1 MIRSLLVFAVSGAV
15 VAAPLQAQGLRN
27 LISELFIFGSGDQPL
42 FLTGTAGASNP
53 VSVQAHGSH
62 FVPAAVSGNAT
73 LIGFLTSAI
82 GSSVANLPISA
93 TSSGQT
99 FRFEGGVPV
108 ATSTSAGPIFAE
120 RAQTL
125 GRGRVLAGVTVNR
138 MRFQSVRGVD
148 LENIS
153 LNFTHANTNFPGC
166 DTLFGGDCSVMGRP
180 TLENDFIVLDLS
192 LKLDVTATVFV
203 LSYGLLDWLDVGVA
217 VPVVSTSLRGTS
229 TAQVVPFGGT
239 SATHFFAGTPTS
251 PELTATR
258 FVEGSATGVGDVAAR
273 VKARLS
279 QSERAAFGILADA
292 RFATGDADDLLGA
305 GHTAIR
311 GLGMVSA
318 RFGRFS
324 PHANVGYL
332 YRSGNELSDAVL
344 ATAGFDHALSD
355 WATLAVDL
363 ISELETGESAPVI
376 PGAVRI
382 DVPFRRTI
390 QPTNIPDRRDDIV
403 NGSLGFKFVTSPG
416 LTIVTNTLWPLNR
429 GGLRPGVAWTL
440 GLEYNF

>member
-1 MIRSLLVFAVSGAV
+1 MSRVVLVLLCAG
-15 VAAPLQAQGLRN
+15 VAAPLRAQGLRN
-27 LISELFIFGSGDQPL
+27 LISELFIFGSGSQPL
-42 FLTGTAGASNP
+42 FLAGTAGASNP
-53 VSVQAHGSH
+53 ASVQAHGSH
-62 FVPAAVSGNAT
+62 FVPAAVEGNAT
-73 LIGFLTSAI
+73 LIGFLTNAI

-108 ATSTSAGPIFAE
+108 VTSTSAGPIFAE

-125 GRGRVLAGVTVNR
+125 GRGRVLAAVTVNR
-138 MRFQSVRGVD
+138 MRFQSVRGVGLD
-148 LENIS
+148 NIG

-166 DTLFGGDCSVMGRP
+166 DTLFGGDCAVMGRP
-180 TLENDFIVLDLS
+180 TLENDFIKLDLS

-203 LSYGLLDWLDVGVA
+203 LSYGLLDWMDVGVA

-239 SATHFFAGTPTS
+239 SATHFFAGTPTN
-251 PELTATR
+251 PDLAATR
-258 FVEGSATGVGDVAAR
+258 LVEGSATGVGDVAAR
-273 VKARLS
+273 LKVRVS
-279 QSERAAFGILADA
+279 QSERTAFGVLADA
-292 RFATGDADDLLGA
+292 RFATGDADDLLGS
-305 GHTAIR
+305 GHAAVR
-311 GLGMVSA
+311 GVGMISA
-318 RFGRFS
+318 RFGGFS

-344 ATAGFDHALSD
+344 VTAGFDHALSD

-363 ISELETGESAPVI
+363 ISELEAGESALVI
-376 PGAVRI
+376 PGEVRI

-390 QPTNIPDRRDDIV
+390 RPTNIPDGRDDIV
-403 NGSLGFKFVTSPG
+403 DGSLGFKFVTSPG
-416 LTIVTNTLWPLNR
+416 LTIVTNSRWPLNR

>member
-1 MIRSLLVFAVSGAV
+1 MIRSLFVVAVSVAG

-53 VSVQAHGSH
+53 ISVQAHGSH
-62 FVPAAVSGNAT
+62 FVPAAVEGNAT
-73 LIGFLTSAI
+73 LIGFLTGAI

-125 GRGRVLAGVTVNR
+125 GKGRVLAGVTVNR
-138 MRFQSVRGVD
+138 MHFQSVRGVD

-166 DTLFGGDCSVMGRP
+166 DTLFGGDCSLMGRP
-180 TLENDFIVLDLS
+180 TLENDFILLDLS

-203 LSYGLLDWLDVGVA
+203 LSYGLLDWLDIGVA

-332 YRSGNELSDAVL
+332 YRSGGELSDAVL
-344 ATAGFDHALSD
+344 ATAGFDHALAD

-363 ISELETGESAPVI
+363 ISELETGESALVI
-376 PGAVRI
+376 PGEVRI

-390 QPTNIPDRRDDIV
+390 LPTNIPDRRDDIV
-403 NGSLGFKFVTSPG
+403 NGSLGFKFVTGPG
-416 LTIVTNTLWPLNR
+416 LTIVTNSLWPLNR